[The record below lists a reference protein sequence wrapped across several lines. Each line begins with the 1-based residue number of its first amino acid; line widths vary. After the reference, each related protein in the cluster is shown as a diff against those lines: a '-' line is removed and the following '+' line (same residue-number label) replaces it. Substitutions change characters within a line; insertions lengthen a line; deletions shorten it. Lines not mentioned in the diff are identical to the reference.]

1 MSWRQEL
8 ARRDSLKPADDV
20 RDMIGALDWAGREEL
35 RAWLITRQTAPRVK
49 DPSETET
56 LQEIKVLL
64 PWIPEPERRCL
75 VRVARAMAERRK

>member
-8 ARRDSLKPADDV
+8 ARRDSLMPADDV

-35 RAWLITRQTAPRVK
+35 RAWLITRQTAPR
-49 DPSETET
+49 DETEAET

-64 PWIPEPERRCL
+64 PWIPETERRCL

>member
-35 RAWLITRQTAPRVK
+35 RAWLITRQTAPH
-49 DPSETET
+49 DETEAET

-64 PWIPEPERRCL
+64 PWIPETERRCL
-75 VRVARAMAERRK
+75 VRVARAMAERR

>member
-8 ARRDSLKPADDV
+8 ARRDSLRPADDV

-35 RAWLITRQTAPRVK
+35 RAWLITRQTAPRV
-49 DPSETET
+49 DETEAET

-64 PWIPEPERRCL
+64 PWIPKTERRCL